1 MKAIIDFAARF
12 GAKLS
17 LNPDLMVKKEGR
29 YFLLTRLL
37 RRFILED
44 FYYAGAYLGKTKA
57 GKFFP
62 SFNLLRKM
70 GENKANSVVVDRK
83 ASWLF
88 ICGRDIFRKG
98 ISAPNGPLK
107 VNDYVLVLNE
117 CNECLGFGRIV
128 CNLNAVGKGT
138 DVAVKNI
145 SDVGDFLRRET
156 R

>member
-88 ICGRDIFRKG
+88 ICGRDIFHEGIKSVHGSRRKG
-98 ISAPNGPLK
+98 DITL
-107 VNDYVLVLNE
+107 VMNDFG
-117 CNECLGFGRIV
+117 ECLGFGRI
-128 CNLNAVGKGT
+128 LQDLSSKGT
-138 DVAVKNI
+138 CIAVKNI
-145 SDVGDFLRRET
+145 SDIGDFLRRE